1 MTRCRLKDEG
11 LSPGSCATDTPD
23 GPKVACEATLRWKD
37 GKPER
42 LIEAIHLSR
51 PEHYLSIYQ
60 SGCNM
65 SCRKCHSWRFTQRAT
80 GSWFGPEEIAK
91 VAFRYARRVTVF
103 EPRERATAF
112 DASDLCRGCGTCV
125 EVTLKPG
132 LPQEVELRPTGR
144 RSPLCPGR
152 ISPEQIVL
160 SPQGIGPARNIVA
173 FTGGDL
179 MCQPDFYVQSTESIK
194 DRTDKLW
201 VLLETNGYGLTPRNL
216 DLYRKAG
223 VDAFWLDIKAYDP
236 EAHRKLTGVDNAWLL
251 KLPEEILRRGFTLEV
266 LSLFIPGWV
275 EEDQIGRIARLL
287 AEVDP
292 SIPFTIL
299 AFFPEH
305 KMRGIPPPTLDQM
318 LKAWEEAKAAGLKK
332 VRLGN
337 PRVFIKDEGDWEKL
351 LRTAPEAL

>member
-1 MTRCRLKDEG
+1 MVRCRLKDEG
-11 LSPGSCATDTPD
+11 LAPGSCATETPE
-23 GPKVACEATLRWKD
+23 GLKVACEATLRWKE
-37 GKPER
+37 GRPER

-80 GSWFGPEEIAK
+80 GRWLGPEEIAE
-91 VAFRYARRVTVF
+91 AALRYAREVTVF

-112 DASDLCRGCGTCV
+112 HALDLCRGCGTCV
-125 EVTLKPG
+125 EALLRPG
-132 LPQEVELRPTGR
+132 PPRRIELRPTGR
-144 RSPLCPGR
+144 RSPICPGK
-152 ISPEQIVL
+152 ISPEQVVL
-160 SPQGIGPARNIVA
+160 SPQGVGSARNIVA

-179 MCQPDFYVQSTESIK
+179 MCQPDFYTRTTSLIK
-194 DRTDKLW
+194 ARAEGLW

-216 DLYRKAG
+216 DLYKEAG

-236 EAHRKLTGVDNAWLL
+236 EVHRKLTGVDNAWVL
-251 KLPEEILRRGFTLEV
+251 KLPREIVKRGFTLEV
-266 LSLFIPGWV
+266 LSLYIPGWV
-275 EEDQIGRIARLL
+275 QEDQIGRIARVL

-292 SIPFTIL
+292 SIPFTVL

-305 KMRGIPPPTLDQM
+305 KMRDVPPPTLDQM
-318 LKAWEEAKAAGLKK
+318 LKAWEAAKATGLER

-337 PRVFIKDEGDWEKL
+337 LGIFLKDGGDWEKL
-351 LRTAPEAL
+351 LKVAPEAL